1 MTINRNEFLQLIL
14 KNQRLKW
21 ILAILLILLLSIQ
34 WPAYYIQASN
44 NESGE
49 VLYRHSIHLSDEFE
63 INYLHS
69 VTKTPVTETYRIMP
83 DKRLLLTE
91 MVYQSYGA
99 GLPTNID
106 SDYEMLEDA
115 FRLYNINTVS
125 ASLIYRTDPKELG
138 IEMKLVVDGDSIPFH
153 RFSEERTPVKIEVKR
168 DPVWLFRLKER

>member
-1 MTINRNEFLQLIL
+1 MTINRNKFLQSIL

-21 ILAILLILLLSIQ
+21 TLAVLVILLLSIQ

-49 VLYRHSIHLSDEFE
+49 VLYRRHIRLNDEFR

-83 DKRLLLTE
+83 DKRLLLME

-99 GLPTNID
+99 GLPTDTD
-106 SDYEMLEDA
+106 SDYEILEDA
-115 FRLYNINTVS
+115 FRLYNINTAS
-125 ASLIYRTDPKELG
+125 AALIYRTDPKELG
-138 IEMKLVVDGDSIPFH
+138 IEMKLVVDDDFIPFH

-168 DPVWLFRLKER
+168 DPIWLFLLKER